1 MALFRGRFAGGGK
14 DGGGKRKTDPGRPTR
29 EAKPPRPPRGRARGG
44 RPRTVLRFLAWLLA
58 GIAVMAGGGY
68 LVAALWLF
76 PAPLLPSERIVPRV
90 IGMSEREA
98 GRQLQQLGFRVATAR
113 EPHPSAGAGL
123 VTWQDPPPGVAAP
136 RDTELRLT
144 VSAGTA
150 RARVPDV
157 SGLDLVMAARLLAAV
172 GLRLDGV
179 DTAVVKG
186 RMPGIAVGS
195 TPAAG
200 DSVPLG
206 RGVVVHLAR

>member
-1 MALFRGRFAGGGK
+1 MGLFKGRFAGRGARTSGE
-14 DGGGKRKTDPGRPTR
+14 KRKTDPGRPTQEGKR
-29 EAKPPRPPRGRARGG
+29 PRGARAA
-44 RPRTVLRFLAWLLA
+44 PRAPHTVLRFFAWLLV

-98 GRQLQQLGFRVATAR
+98 TRQLQQLGFQVQTAS
-113 EPHPSAGAGL
+113 EPHPTSGAGL

-144 VSAGTA
+144 VSSGTS

-157 SGLDLVMAARLLAAV
+157 AGLDLMMAARLLAAV
-172 GLRLDGV
+172 GLRLEGV
-179 DTAVVKG
+179 DTAAVKG

>member
-14 DGGGKRKTDPGRPTR
+14 DGGKRKTDPGRPTR
-29 EAKPPRPPRGRARGG
+29 EAPRQREARPRGRS
-44 RPRTVLRFLAWLLA
+44 PRTVLRFFAWLLA

-76 PAPLLPSERIVPRV
+76 PAPLLPSERVVPRV

-98 GRQLQQLGFRVATAR
+98 SRQLQRQGFRVASTS
-113 EPHPSAGAGL
+113 EPHPTAGAGL

-144 VSAGTA
+144 VSSGTA

-157 SGLDLVMAARLLAAV
+157 AGLDLAMATRLLAAV
-172 GLRLDGV
+172 GLRFDGV
-179 DTAVVKG
+179 DTTVVKG

-206 RGVVVHLAR
+206 RGVIIHVAR